1 MFYIIKIIFSVLIL
15 QFFNAI
21 PYPAKERMT
30 PRRDN
35 TSSMYSTFKPRYGA
49 NHKNVG
55 FCFSLL
61 NNVARA
67 FRSTCVL
74 AGKIPLS
81 PYNPTLINNTVV
93 LLFKFSKNRFICT
106 FRNEIYT

>member
-1 MFYIIKIIFSVLIL
+1 
-15 QFFNAI
+15 
-21 PYPAKERMT
+21 
-30 PRRDN
+30 
-35 TSSMYSTFKPRYGA
+35 MYSTFKPRYGA

-67 FRSTCVL
+67 LRSTCVL

-81 PYNPTLINNTVV
+81 PYNPIYFTLLINNTII
-93 LLFKFSKNRFICT
+93 LYLDFSKSRFTYT
-106 FRNEIYT
+106 FRNEIYTQSKII

>member
-1 MFYIIKIIFSVLIL
+1 MFLIL
-15 QFFNAI
+15 QFFNVI
-21 PYPAKERMT
+21 TYPAKEKIIPT
-30 PRRDN
+30 IDN
-35 TSSMYSTFKPRYGA
+35 TSSMYSTFKPKYGA

-81 PYNPTLINNTVV
+81 PYNPIYILINNIII
-93 LLFKFSKNRFICT
+93 LIK
-106 FRNEIYT
+106 Y